1 MKNIKR
7 FLSIILSLIIVLALA
22 TGCSSSKSNMSLE
35 SHDSGSENSYDLAGV
50 SPAEDST
57 EEYKEDSDGKASP
70 LEPTKVIIR
79 FYLDMQTVD
88 FDNSITALEKLIAK
102 NEAYVENSN
111 IQLGDYYR
119 QSDYRSAEYII
130 RVPKTNLNKFMN
142 ETGSIGKLNSQQE
155 SKEDVTMYY
164 RDTESRL
171 NLLNVKEE
179 RILELLKK
187 ADKMEDIIV
196 LENSLS
202 DIIYEKENI
211 SGVLKNLDDQIDFT
225 TVTISLREVQ
235 KIDLKDD
242 GKISFSKRVSNA
254 FSNSLHYFKIG
265 FENFIIQ
272 LIYLL
277 PSMAILFFLGLGIY
291 KGLNFYR
298 RKVKSFKNIDQDK
311 K

>member
-7 FLSIILSLIIVLALA
+7 FISIILSLIIVLALA
-22 TGCSSSKSNMSLE
+22 TGCGSSKSDMSIE
-35 SHDSGSENSYDLAGV
+35 SQGSGSENSYDLAGV

-70 LEPTKVIIR
+70 LEPTKVIVR

-88 FDNSITALEKLIAK
+88 FDNSITGLEKLIAK
-102 NEAYVENSN
+102 NQAYVENSN

-211 SGVLKNLDDQIDFT
+211 IGVLKNLDDQIDFT

-242 GKISFSKRVSNA
+242 GKISFSKRISNA

-277 PSMAILFFLGLGIY
+277 PSMAILLFLGLGIY

-298 RKVKSFKNIDQDK
+298 RKGKSFKNIDKDK